1 MVSNLQTWQSKKGK
15 NKMRSKLLT
24 HYQLAKIV
32 ENRKPVSD
40 IMRKRI
46 AAKILSDINLLSD
59 KEYAEQNA
67 SVLTNHEITILQ
79 NANRVRRLSLKY

>member
-1 MVSNLQTWQSKKGK
+1 
-15 NKMRSKLLT
+15 MRARLIT
-24 HYQLAKIV
+24 HYELAKMV
-32 ENRKPVSD
+32 ESKNPKSS

-46 AAKILSDINLLSD
+46 AAKTIQNIQELSD